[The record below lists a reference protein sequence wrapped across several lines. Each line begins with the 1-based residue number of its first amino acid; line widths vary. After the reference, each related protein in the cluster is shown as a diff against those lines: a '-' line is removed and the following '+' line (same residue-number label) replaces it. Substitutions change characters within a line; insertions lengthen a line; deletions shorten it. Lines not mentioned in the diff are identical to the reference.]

1 NYSDRIKEVYM
12 SLWNESYQS
21 SVDSISNYI
30 ENNFIHFSEIPDN
43 IDKIDDSVFVD
54 SILVVAWRYFLT
66 IYNHRRESL
75 NKYTPFN
82 QKQLGKLNLPS
93 IQELMEDK
101 FRFLNK
107 ILRVIF
113 EYCFW
118 GRDDLSPPKVLDP
131 QVLDRLDKLKTP
143 SDFPVNFIWIERS
156 MPAALTKDLLLSNDF
171 SVLTKIATDVGNY
184 SEEITQGINKGL
196 KDVGEKTDQLRVEI
210 EGLIGSA
217 NASVKS
223 LKEYESKLDEYKND
237 YNFALLSK
245 AFSNLLKTKKSEY
258 ATNHKNITI
267 FSMWLIATP
276 LLTLLNHIF
285 NIYPVEFN
293 LNALFY
299 FLPILSLELL
309 FFYFMRLY
317 YIEGKSIKAQILQIE
332 QRLSLCEFI
341 HDYVEKKN
349 NSGADKESW
358 SLFEKLIFS
367 PIQVTSENI
376 PSLLDGASSIAEL
389 AGKVFSKDPK

>member
-1 NYSDRIKEVYM
+1 M
-12 SLWNESYQS
+12 TLWTDSYQS
-21 SVDSISNYI
+21 SINSISNYI
-30 ENNFIHFSEIPDN
+30 EMNFPPYSDIPDN
-43 IDKIDDSVFVD
+43 LFQVDDSKLAD
-54 SILVVAWRYFLT
+54 CIIVVAWRYFRNLY
-66 IYNHRRESL
+66 IHRRDSL
-75 NKYTPFN
+75 NKYTSYTQKFLN
-82 QKQLGKLNLPS
+82 QGNIPSLGDLKD
-93 IQELMEDK
+93 DK
-101 FRFLNK
+101 FYFLNK
-107 ILRVIF
+107 ILRIIF
-113 EYCFW
+113 EYNFW
-118 GRDDLSPPKVLDP
+118 ASDDFGPPMYLKPEILEK
-131 QVLDRLDKLKTP
+131 LDRLKPLT
-143 SDFPVNFIWIERS
+143 DFPVNFIAIERS
-156 MPAALTKDLLLSNDF
+156 MPAAMTKDLLLSNNF
-171 SVLTKIATDVGNY
+171 ASLIKIATTVEEFENTIYQQINRGLEDVN
-184 SEEITQGINKGL
+184 NKTNVL
-196 KDVGEKTDQLRVEI
+196 KEQI
-210 EGLIGSA
+210 EGLIDS
-217 NASVKS
+217 SDSSIKS
-223 LKEYESKLDEYKND
+223 LKEYEAKLHDYEND

-245 AFSNLLKTKKSEY
+245 AFSTLLKNKRSEC
-258 ATNHKNITI
+258 ATNHRSITI

-285 NIYPVEFN
+285 NFYPVEFN

-367 PIQVTSENI
+367 PIQVSSENI

-389 AGKVFSKDPK
+389 AGKVLSKDSK

>member
-1 NYSDRIKEVYM
+1 M

-30 ENNFIHFSEIPDN
+30 ENNFIHFSEIPEN

-217 NASVKS
+217 SASVIS

>member
-1 NYSDRIKEVYM
+1 M

-217 NASVKS
+217 SASVKS

-245 AFSNLLKTKKSEY
+245 AFSNLLKNKKSEY
-258 ATNHKNITI
+258 ATNHKSITI
-267 FSMWLIATP
+267 FSIWLIATP
-276 LLTLLNHIF
+276 VLTLLNHIF

>member
-1 NYSDRIKEVYM
+1 M

-21 SVDSISNYI
+21 SVNSISNYI

-75 NKYTPFN
+75 NKYTLFN

>member
-1 NYSDRIKEVYM
+1 M

-184 SEEITQGINKGL
+184 NEEITQGINKGL

-217 NASVKS
+217 SASVKS

-245 AFSNLLKTKKSEY
+245 AFSNLLKNKKSEY
-258 ATNHKNITI
+258 ATNHKSIII
-267 FSMWLIATP
+267 FSIWLIATP

>member
-1 NYSDRIKEVYM
+1 M

-21 SVDSISNYI
+21 SVNSISNYI

-317 YIEGKSIKAQILQIE
+317 YIKGKSIKAQILQIE

>member
-1 NYSDRIKEVYM
+1 M

-118 GRDDLSPPKVLDP
+118 GRDDLIPPKVLDP

>member
-1 NYSDRIKEVYM
+1 M

-82 QKQLGKLNLPS
+82 QKQLGKLNPPS

-217 NASVKS
+217 SASVKS

-341 HDYVEKKN
+341 HDYVEKKS